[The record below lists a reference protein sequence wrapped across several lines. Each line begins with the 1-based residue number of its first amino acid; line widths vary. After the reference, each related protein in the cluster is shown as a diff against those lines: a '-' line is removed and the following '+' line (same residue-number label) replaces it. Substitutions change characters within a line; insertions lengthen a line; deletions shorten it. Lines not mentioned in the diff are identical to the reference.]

1 MRNVGTTLYF
11 PSSRMDLND
20 IFNQR
25 IITNESS
32 LKDLQRFQNEYNI
45 KLPNSYIQFILEF
58 NNSSL
63 KNSKFLFTR
72 SFKDGFKQSFY
83 LEEVFSID
91 KTEEFYRLFFIAQP
105 ESEIQG
111 ANVIP
116 IAKAE
121 GRTYICI
128 GIYETNFGQ
137 IFLWDGDFGVTKQAE
152 TLQDFF
158 DSLVLDDAKV

>member
-1 MRNVGTTLYF
+1 MN
-11 PSSRMDLND
+11 
-20 IFNQR
+20 
-25 IITNESS
+25 NEYLISNIEH
-32 LKDLQRFQNEYNI
+32 FQNKYNV
-45 KLPNSYIQFILEF
+45 KLPDDYIQFILEF

-63 KNSKFLFTR
+63 KSSKILFTR
-72 SFKDGFKQSFY
+72 LFKDGFKQSFY

-91 KTEEFYRLFFIAQP
+91 KTEEFYRLFFRAQSEP
-105 ESEIQG
+105 ELQE

-128 GIYETNFGQ
+128 GVDVINWGN

-152 TLQDFF
+152 SLGDFF
-158 DSLVLDDAKV
+158 DSLVLDESNV